1 MIKVLVVAEDPI
13 SRAGIGAMLEDQE
26 DLLINGQLST
36 ADLSGDQIETFDPDV
51 ILMELD
57 PFSGE
62 GQLDEIL
69 ELARDWPLLL
79 IGSGPAAASRLQE
92 QGISMIERSSSA
104 PRMASALRSVAEGLL
119 VLDRASFRFQ
129 RIDSR
134 IQDAIPTESLTER
147 ELEVLS
153 LLADGLT
160 NRGIALEL
168 GISVNTVKFHVNAI
182 LGKFAAQSRTEAVV
196 RAMQAGILHI

>member
-13 SRAGIGAMLEDQE
+13 SRAGMAAMLEEQA
-26 DLLINGQLST
+26 DLLISGQLSA
-36 ADLSGDQIETFDPDV
+36 ADLSEDRIETFAPDV
-51 ILMELD
+51 ILVEWY

-69 ELARDWPLLL
+69 ELAQDWPLLL
-79 IGSGPAAASRLQE
+79 IGSDSASVSRVRE
-92 QGISMIERSSSA
+92 QGSSIIERSSSA
-104 PRMASALRSVAEGLL
+104 PRIASALRAVAEGLL
-119 VLDRASFRFQ
+119 VLDRASFQLQ

-134 IQDAIPTESLTER
+134 IQEASPTESLTER
-147 ELEVLS
+147 ELEVLR